1 MRINT
6 KQYAVWAGLALGAIS
21 LANADSLVTFQVD
34 MTDAITSAT
43 FDPATQT
50 VAARGTFNA
59 WNLFA
64 LTNNPTGPYSN
75 LWTGP
80 TMSPATCTMAPRS
93 PPTGP

>member
-1 MRINT
+1 MRIKN

-21 LANADSLVTFQVD
+21 VANADSLVTFQVD

-59 WNLFA
+59 WNPFA

-75 LWTGP
+75 LWTG
-80 TMSPATCTMAPRS
+80 TYNVTSNV
-93 PPTGP
+93 